1 MWRRGSAWKTR
12 GSAHAAALGVALSVA
27 ACSHESLEQRTD
39 QPQSAADIV
48 RSVDLSPRLAT
59 PTADGLAAAPQSR
72 GFTALGTGVAA
83 RTGAAS
89 AQAYAD
95 PPTTQAAAE
104 VDAKDGYTLNF
115 ENSPVS
121 NVAKSV
127 LGDILGVGY
136 VIDPRVQGTITLST
150 GRPIAKRDVLFVLE
164 NGLRANNLA
173 MIHDAGGYRIVPA
186 NEAMTGG
193 VDPAEAAG
201 AAEPGYGLSVIPVK
215 YVSGST
221 LSRLMEGFAAR
232 PGAIRTDPSGRLL
245 LVVGNGSER
254 QSAIDTVRSFDVDWM
269 AGQSVGLYPVAN
281 SAPDPI
287 VAELEKIMDS
297 GEAGLGHGLVKFQAV
312 TRQNAVLVVAAKP
325 ELLARAQR
333 WIARLDAPTADS
345 SGVKV
350 YKLRYGDAKQVAKL
364 LNDIFSSGGAA
375 TSDSAANQIAP
386 GSGTSALTPT
396 ERLTGGRPNNGGA
409 NGSMGSGA
417 SIQNGSGGGAG
428 ANSPFGGLPTTSTAA
443 LSNAFANGGQGAPTW
458 PNVRITADQANN
470 SILVYGS
477 PEECKIVERALGQ
490 LDRAKAQVAID
501 VTIAEVK
508 LNDDLNYGVQFFLNN
523 KLGSLIHSN
532 GQLSN
537 ASANTGSVNSGT
549 PALSTSTLQGFNAV
563 LGNIATPQV
572 IINALHSLTDVKI
585 LSNPSLVVVDNEAAS
600 LEVGDQVPISTGS
613 ATVLTSNNAVVNT
626 TDYKNTGIILNVQPR
641 INSNGSVL
649 LDVEQE
655 ISSVPPGNTSLT
667 PTISER
673 KVKSEILVNNGQTVL
688 LAGLVS
694 DSQENTRAGIPI
706 LDQTPIIGSIFSNS
720 TSKST
725 DRTELIIFIRPQIIR
740 DGADASRVAEELR
753 AKMHTGRI
761 SAVSLPASLN
771 IGAKGLQ

>member
-1 MWRRGSAWKTR
+1 MWRRGSALKTR
-12 GSAHAAALGVALSVA
+12 GHSRAVALSFVLSCA
-27 ACSHESLEQRTD
+27 ACSHESLEQRAD

-48 RSVDLSPRLAT
+48 RSIDLSPRLAT
-59 PTADGLAAAPQSR
+59 PTANTVPGGGGAQSR
-72 GFTALGTGVAA
+72 GFTSFGS
-83 RTGAAS
+83 GAAS
-89 AQAYAD
+89 RSAEAYAD
-95 PPTTQAAAE
+95 PPPTGQAAAE

-136 VIDPRVQGTITLST
+136 VIDPRAQGTITLST

-173 MIHDAGGYRIVPA
+173 MIHDTSGYRILPA

-193 VDPAEAAG
+193 VDPAEASG
-201 AAEPGYGLSVIPVK
+201 VAEPGYGLSVIPVK
-215 YVSGST
+215 YVSGAT

-269 AGQSVGLYPVAN
+269 QGQSVGLYPVEN

-297 GEAGLGHGLVKFQAV
+297 GESGLGHGLVKFQAV

-325 ELLARAQR
+325 ELLQKAQR

-375 TSDSAANQIAP
+375 TTDSAANQIAP
-386 GSGTSALTPT
+386 GAGSSALTPT
-396 ERLTGGRPNNGGA
+396 ERLTGGRPNNGGT
-409 NGSMGSGA
+409 NGSIGSGGGA
-417 SIQNGSGGGAG
+417 QGGGGAG

-443 LSNAFANGGQGAPTW
+443 LNNAFANGGQGGSSW
-458 PNVRITADQANN
+458 PNVRITADVPNN

-477 PEECKIVERALGQ
+477 NEECKIIERALVQ

-501 VTIAEVK
+501 VTIAEVT
-508 LNDDLNYGVQFFLNN
+508 LNDQLNYGVQFFLTN

-537 ASANTGSVNSGT
+537 AAANISQDSFGT

-572 IINALHSLTDVKI
+572 IISALHSLTDVKI
-585 LSNPSLVVVDNEAAS
+585 LSNPSLVVVDNEQAS

-613 ATVLTSNNAVVNT
+613 ATVLTSNNAIVNT

-641 INSNGSVL
+641 VNTNGSVL

-694 DSQENTRAGIPI
+694 DSQQNARSGIPI

-720 TSKST
+720 TSKSVE
-725 DRTELIIFIRPQIIR
+725 RTELIIFIRPQIIR

>member
-1 MWRRGSAWKTR
+1 MRRRGSAWKIR
-12 GSAHAAALGVALSVA
+12 GHSRAAALCIGMSVA
-27 ACSHESLEQRTD
+27 ACSHESLEQRAD

-48 RSVDLSPRLAT
+48 RSVDLSPRFNT
-59 PTADGLAAAPQSR
+59 GTASANPNGPQPH
-72 GFTALGTGVAA
+72 GFTVLGGGASS

-89 AQAYAD
+89 AEAYAD
-95 PPTTQAAAE
+95 PPAAQAVAE
-104 VDAKDGYTLNF
+104 IDPKDGYTLNF

-164 NGLRANNLA
+164 NALKANNLA
-173 MIHDAGGYRIVPA
+173 MIHDTGGYRILPA

-193 VDPAEAAG
+193 VDPAEG
-201 AAEPGYGLSVIPVK
+201 PGVAEPGYGLSVIPVK
-215 YVSGST
+215 YVSGAT

-269 AGQSVGLYPVAN
+269 AGQSVGLYPVEN

-297 GEAGLGHGLVKFQAV
+297 SESGLGHGLVKFQAV

-325 ELLARAQR
+325 ELLQRAQR
-333 WIARLDAPTADS
+333 WIARLDAPTGDS

-364 LNDIFSSGGAA
+364 LNDIFSSGGGAA

-386 GSGTSALTPT
+386 GSGASALTPT
-396 ERLTGGRPNNGGA
+396 ERLTGGRPANAGA
-409 NGSMGSGA
+409 NGSTGA
-417 SIQNGSGGGAG
+417 GGAQGGGAG
-428 ANSPFGGLPTTSTAA
+428 TNSPFGGLPTTSTAA
-443 LSNAFANGGQGAPTW
+443 LSNAFANGGQGGSTW
-458 PNVRITADQANN
+458 PSVRITADQANN

-477 PEECKIVERALGQ
+477 AEECKIVERALVQ

-501 VTIAEVK
+501 VTIAEVT
-508 LNDDLNYGVQFFLNN
+508 LNDQLNYGVQFFLNN

-532 GQLSN
+532 GPLSN
-537 ASANTGSVNSGT
+537 ASANTGSADSGT

-585 LSNPSLVVVDNEAAS
+585 LSNPSLVVVDNEQAS

-613 ATVLTSNNAVVNT
+613 ATVLTSNNAIVNT

-641 INSNGSVL
+641 VNSNGSVL

-694 DSQENTRAGIPI
+694 DSQQNARAGIPI

-720 TSKST
+720 TSKSVE
-725 DRTELIIFIRPQIIR
+725 RTELIIFIRPQIIR